1 MYLHRFVVLVIADQ
15 HDVIRYIGFLQVF
28 HRNVPVS
35 VNVERNQIH
44 FTPYNAVHDVMY
56 LLVKHDVSA
65 FQQRVHRIPYDTQ
78 SSVAFGDQCRL
89 HDPTIDW
96 LYWSANSGTRPATA
110 SMSYIGICWRSIKR
124 SVRNLKTLSTVTS
137 VTFFSKVFSPFGY
150 SGFDRDFWSFGKQ
163 NFSFSSQQ
171 PNRIY
176 IVIMREISIDF
187 LRRYH

>member
-1 MYLHRFVVLVIADQ
+1 MYLHRFVVLVVADQ

-28 HRNVPVS
+28 HRNVFVS

-89 HDPTIDW
+89 HDLDDRLAVFVCKQRNKTSDGLHVIYRYLLAVNQTIGSQFEN
-96 LYWSANSGTRPATA
+96 LIYGN
-110 SMSYIGICWRSIKR
+110 IGDILL
-124 SVRNLKTLSTVTS
+124 VTLLS
-137 VTFFSKVFSPFGY
+137 FRVFG
-150 SGFDRDFWSFGKQ
+150 
-163 NFSFSSQQ
+163 
-171 PNRIY
+171 I
-176 IVIMREISIDF
+176 
-187 LRRYH
+187 

>member
-1 MYLHRFVVLVIADQ
+1 MPVSAISTEVRV
-15 HDVIRYIGFLQVF
+15 FLLF
-28 HRNVPVS
+28 HRNVLVS

-44 FTPYNAVHDVMY
+44 FTPYNAVHDVMD
-56 LLVKHDVSA
+56 LLGKQDVSA

-124 SVRNLKTLSTVTS
+124 SVRNLKTLSTATS
-137 VTFFSKVFSPFGY
+137 ATFFSKLSSPVGY
-150 SGFDRDFWSFGKQ
+150 SVKGDVFWSFGKQ
-163 NFSFSSQQ
+163 NFS
-171 PNRIY
+171 PTC
-176 IVIMREISIDF
+176 
-187 LRRYH
+187 